1 MRGLADADRIQR
13 LMAGL
18 GQASRSEGRIYFTGG
33 ATAVLLGWR
42 ASTIDVDVKM
52 VPESDELLRAIP
64 ALKERLQVNVELAS
78 PADFIP
84 VPAGWED
91 RSTFVQQ
98 SGRLAFLHFD
108 LYAQAMAKVERGHHQ
123 DIADVQA
130 MLNRGLIDR
139 ARARAYF
146 DRIEPELFRFPAI
159 HPPAFHRAVEEA
171 FG

>member
-33 ATAVLLGWR
+33 ATAV
-42 ASTIDVDVKM
+42 
-52 VPESDELLRAIP
+52 
-64 ALKERLQVNVELAS
+64 LAS